1 MVRESGLTES
11 SRTGAAK
18 HGWANRG
25 LGMWPPDARREK
37 CPGNLKE
44 VVTSWL
50 EVAPASRI
58 YLKGF
63 PRSLALGGD

>member
-1 MVRESGLTES
+1 
-11 SRTGAAK
+11 
-18 HGWANRG
+18 
-25 LGMWPPDARREK
+25 MWPPDARREK